1 MAETDPLLDDHAA
14 LLAQTT
20 AWTDAWRRRR
30 EHTGA
35 ALVTLMS
42 AIHLGDP
49 LATRLEKRMLLAKAH
64 LEGRIA
70 RLAGSFATAIAELG
84 GDADASAIGRAVSD
98 AVVRVG
104 QADDDFGSKLA
115 ELGPVVDAY
124 RRLRAAIDPV
134 R

>member
-1 MAETDPLLDDHAA
+1 MAEHDHLLDEHAA

-20 AWTDAWRRRR
+20 AWTEAWRRRG
-30 EHTGA
+30 EQSGA

-49 LATRLEKRMLLAKAH
+49 LATKIEKRLLLAKVH

-70 RLAGSFATAIAELG
+70 RMAGSFATAIAELG
-84 GDADASAIGRAVSD
+84 GDADASAIGAAVSETI
-98 AVVRVG
+98 VRVG
-104 QADDDFGSKLA
+104 HADQDFGSKLA
-115 ELGPVVDAY
+115 ELGPLVDTY